1 MVPLAVRQLLLSFNS
16 QKHKST
22 FTYTQTSL
30 HTLHT
35 HTHTLDESHGTLF
48 TELCNI
54 ANPQQ
59 MNKLNTTDLVT
70 DK

>member
-35 HTHTLDESHGTLF
+35 HTLDESRGTLF